1 MSSDTSEIT
10 SEFTTYAL
18 DLNETEL
25 TLGLPGGSLGGKSR
39 RKRGLSDA
47 INVNSSSDENYD
59 AATKPPPDEEQVA
72 GWPPVAL
79 YRKNVVK
86 SNNKF
91 VKVAVDG
98 APYMRK
104 VDLESYDGYQQL
116 QCDLVDK
123 FSYFTLGNALI
134 EKKWMDNL
142 VNQINYVSTYED
154 NDGDWMLVGDV
165 PWKMFVQTCRRIRL
179 MRSSEAING

>member
-1 MSSDTSEIT
+1 MSSDMSEIT
-10 SEFTTYAL
+10 SEFTTYGL
-18 DLNETEL
+18 DHNETEL
-25 TLGLPGGSLGGKSR
+25 TLGLPGESQSR
-39 RKRGLSDA
+39 MSRKRGLS
-47 INVNSSSDENYD
+47 NPNSSSNENYD
-59 AATKPPPDEEQVA
+59 TECSPPDEEQVT

-79 YRKNVVK
+79 YRKNVVT

-123 FSYFTLGNALI
+123 FSYFTVGNALI
-134 EKKWMDNL
+134 EKKWMDDL

-165 PWKMFVQTCRRIRL
+165 PWKMFVQTCKRIRL
-179 MRSSEAING
+179 MRSSETINGASR

>member
-1 MSSDTSEIT
+1 MSSDMSEIT
-10 SEFTTYAL
+10 SEFTTYGL
-18 DLNETEL
+18 DHNETEL
-25 TLGLPGGSLGGKSR
+25 TLGLPGESLSGMSR
-39 RKRGLSDA
+39 KQGLS
-47 INVNSSSDENYD
+47 NPNSGRVENYD
-59 AATKPPPDEEQVA
+59 TECSPDECYQCYREQVA

-104 VDLESYDGYQQL
+104 VDLESYGGYQQL

-123 FSYFTLGNALI
+123 FSYFTVGNALI
-134 EKKWMDNL
+134 EKRWMDDL

-165 PWKMFVQTCRRIRL
+165 PWK
-179 MRSSEAING
+179 